1 MNFFETNPTYM
12 RAQPHPHAIAS
23 ESKRRNQAHEGKRL
37 MTTLLPRHQPVEEEE
52 QQDSVRSC
60 KKTLGSDG
68 GTNSQNSK
76 LKAPY
81 ELYIVNVLGH

>member
-1 MNFFETNPTYM
+1 
-12 RAQPHPHAIAS
+12 
-23 ESKRRNQAHEGKRL
+23 
-37 MTTLLPRHQPVEEEE
+37 MTTLLPRHQPVEEEQ